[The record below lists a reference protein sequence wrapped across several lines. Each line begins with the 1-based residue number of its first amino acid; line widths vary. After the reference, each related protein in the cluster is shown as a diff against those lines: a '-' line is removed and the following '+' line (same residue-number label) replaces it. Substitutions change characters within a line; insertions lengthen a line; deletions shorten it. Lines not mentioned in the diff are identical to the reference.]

1 MTDTLEKE
9 PVSGGPEARGPV
21 QKRIVDAFASRG
33 IDPTPERQQR
43 LTEKAEGFHATRNE
57 EYNPGF
63 MEDGLFIF
71 APVDSGGSD
80 PKKISKIEFLPKT
93 KKSHGATLPQRGE
106 VSRLTTNVFHAF
118 QDHALL
124 AEAGFFDP
132 PDRLF
137 GQTNPTMERIGK
149 RLGFA
154 PSETMPGMI
163 EVDYAVLQ
171 DRLFAPETAAAM
183 ATIER
188 FQQTRPETVAPTAG
202 QVALAS

>member
-1 MTDTLEKE
+1 MVNTPEKE
-9 PVSGGPEARGPV
+9 PTTKDPESQPSI
-21 QKRIVDAFASRG
+21 QKRVADAFAARG

-57 EYNPGF
+57 DYNPGF

-106 VSRLTTNVFHAF
+106 VSRLTANVFHAF

-171 DRLFAPETAAAM
+171 ERLFAPETAAAM

-188 FQQTRPETVAPTAG
+188 FQQTRHETVAPTAG
-202 QVALAS
+202 REALAS